1 MKKAVFLVALFL
13 VSLSTPLFTT
23 VGAQSPED
31 EGMSVLHTAVNP
43 ANNNTYHLL
52 TASSWEDAASY
63 ARSLDGFLVTVDD
76 DAENTWLFE
85 TFASWENQ
93 SRHIWTGLSD
103 HQEEG
108 DYRWHD
114 GTPFLYREWGEDQP
128 SEGGDEHYVHIAST
142 NMGNI
147 MPGTWND
154 LENDPQYFP
163 VYGVVEIGPGA
174 DYALR
179 FDGEGDHVVLDH
191 DEGLDF
197 TDITHLE
204 LSAWIHPYTLEGNQF
219 VMMKGDYGWG
229 MYLKGNQVAF
239 SSEYSLSQHPVSN
252 GTVEEGTWS
261 HVQVSV
267 TVGEGYT
274 FHIDGEEAGTVLDDQ
289 AAIPLG
295 DFGSNDCYETGL
307 DCDEFYVARM
317 GAGCDC
323 NHFEG
328 VLDNLTV
335 RAGANNTTVEERLRL
350 DFPEGEGAETWG
362 ASGERMASIEG
373 ADWVMPD
380 GSIVA
385 QAVQLFSNDE
395 YEVEYAAEGDTL
407 LFFVEIEEYTRSLSW
422 LSFSIKFG
430 EFEEM
435 TDYTI
440 FAQFNDIP
448 DEWDHDTELNGEW
461 GFVSETWEWP
471 DEGVMWFTVICH
483 TDVEDLLIELDIDM
497 ADPPPTLDD
506 MTELMESIPVTNQ
519 EVNGNSYTNDDYNA
533 NYYFVNVTEPL
544 ADLRVRTYDGRGNV
558 DIGISYYSPPTP
570 TLWWE
575 EQDEFDGEGGKEGD
589 SEPTMEAWSTN
600 PGNDEEVHLFDVEP
614 GLYYITAYSFRN
626 AREFTIVAD
635 FVYPPENV
643 DPDDAITLTPGIEY
657 GPLSGYEGLNQYFK
671 VDVPQGTE
679 RLVVDLND
687 GAGAASLYMRLDQ
700 APTTSTYAHHSTA
713 EGAGDRIAFNDPTPG
728 WWYILLTSESAFTGV
743 NIVAEFADR
752 YVWDYDGT
760 PIELYNDEPLEG
772 ITVPSKGEVLFYAEL
787 DEPGNTFV
795 LETYGGSGDITITLE
810 GTRYELEFMGGG
822 GRPGGD
828 FGVETTTSD
837 YELTSGKDG
846 TNHIMTVE
854 APMNGRIDITLTG
867 VSDAEEVSVVARWD
881 ESEFPVEPVEQPFPG
896 EPVEV
901 LSCSEEAEE
910 IFGEADLD
918 QDGVI
923 DERELKT
930 FDIGAEELKEID
942 INGDG
947 TVEFREALQLS
958 CTCDNEL
965 STVFDEH
972 AQGRENV
979 PIAVLLEHE
988 WANTHDFASVD
999 ANRDGQLSEVELDLL
1014 LELCETTYDAFDGD
1028 GDGVP
1033 DEVDAFPEDPSESKD
1048 TDGDGVGDNA
1058 DIVASVSNDII
1069 YASAGLLFLVLAG
1082 LLLGFLRTNRPRGGG
1097 TETWGDED
1105 RMSEAMFGVD
1115 ASSDYTKEPVDIPS
1129 TVETPSMTTTE
1140 PVSIP
1145 SLGQPLGSEVMSDLL
1160 GSTNDVQRPP
1170 AELMGMVLDG
1180 IETVEYP
1187 TGSGTV
1193 WTRPSPDT
1201 DWRQKI

>member
-43 ANNNTYHLL
+43 TNNNTYHLL

-687 GAGAASLYMRLDQ
+687 GAGDASLYMRLDQ

-810 GTRYELEFMGGG
+810 GTRYELEFTGGG

-999 ANRDGQLSEVELDLL
+999 ANRDGQLSEEELDLL

>member
-229 MYLKGNQVAF
+229 MYLIGNQVAF

-533 NYYFVNVTEPL
+533 NYYYVNVTEPL

-687 GAGAASLYMRLDQ
+687 GAGDASLYMRLDQ

-810 GTRYELEFMGGG
+810 GTRYELEFTGGG

-999 ANRDGQLSEVELDLL
+999 ANRDGQLSEEELDLL

-1145 SLGQPLGSEVMSDLL
+1145 SLEQPLGSEVMSDLL